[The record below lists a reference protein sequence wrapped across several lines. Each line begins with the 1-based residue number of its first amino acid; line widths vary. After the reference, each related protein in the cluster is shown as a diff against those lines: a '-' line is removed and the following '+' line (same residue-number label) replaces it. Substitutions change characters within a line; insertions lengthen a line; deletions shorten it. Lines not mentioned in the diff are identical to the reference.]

1 MRHAAAY
8 VSGGSRFSAAR
19 TAAHATSAATA
30 HAPASGAAGAGAR
43 NREEAGGRP
52 GSRHK
57 TARGAAAAARGE
69 RARRRALVS
78 ARRTLAG
85 PALVACAA
93 RVRETIPGDM
103 SADALDA
110 FVCDFAWRAVLRG
123 IDPVRIMHECL

>member
-1 MRHAAAY
+1 MSDPRVYCAQWRMREL
-8 VSGGSRFSAAR
+8 AR
-19 TAAHATSAATA
+19 
-30 HAPASGAAGAGAR
+30 PLD
-43 NREEAGGRP
+43 
-52 GSRHK
+52 
-57 TARGAAAAARGE
+57 AAARGE
-69 RARRRALVS
+69 LARKLALVF

-85 PALVACAA
+85 PDLVACAA